1 MTDENILSS
10 TDEAATAIA
19 NQRSEEETETAF
31 TDIPLNEEF
40 SAEGADAE
48 PDRDHESDPASGDM
62 DEAGEPEEAPVNAAP
77 ASWPKDRIDAW
88 NDLTPAA
95 QQVFLEREGQVHS
108 ALSDKGREAAEAKRQ
123 AQEAANR
130 VTGEYQDRI
139 NTLNDLLPT
148 LVHNFKSKYEQ
159 IDWVKLADEDPD
171 SYTRLRAQA
180 EAEHGQIES
189 AAVET
194 QYATAQAE
202 AAFQAQQFEQ
212 LLARNPH
219 YGTETGRKQ
228 LAEEAR
234 EVEAFAM
241 SIEGV
246 TPDQLKRISAPV
258 YETLRD
264 AMRFRKA
271 SSSAT
276 NPAKQPAQRSA
287 RPGARR
293 SSSETARKIQSDTK
307 AKLKALAKSGA
318 GRQAQDRA
326 LADAIAAKRRTK

>member
-1 MTDENILSS
+1 MTDDNILSS
-10 TDEAATAIA
+10 TDDAATAIA
-19 NQRSEEETETAF
+19 NQRDEGESETTFADTPLTEE
-31 TDIPLNEEF
+31 L

-48 PDRDHESDPASGDM
+48 PDQNDAFDPASGDM
-62 DEAGEPEEAPVNAAP
+62 ERQGEPEEAPVNAAP
-77 ASWPKDRIDAW
+77 ASWPRDRIDEW

-95 QQVFLEREGQVHS
+95 QEVFLEREGQVHS
-108 ALSDKGREAAEAKRQ
+108 AISDKGREAAEARRQ
-123 AQEAANR
+123 AQEATNR

-139 NTLNDLLPT
+139 TKLNELLPT

-159 IDWVKLADEDPD
+159 IDWVRLADEDPA

-180 EAEHGQIES
+180 EAERGQIET
-189 AAVET
+189 ATVET
-194 QYATAQAE
+194 QHATAQAE
-202 AAFQAQQFEQ
+202 EAFHSQQFEQ
-212 LLARNPH
+212 LLSRNPH
-219 YGTETGRKQ
+219 YGSEAGRQ
-228 LAEEAR
+228 LLAQEAR
-234 EVEAFAM
+234 EVEAYAM

-246 TPDQLKRISAPV
+246 SPDQLKMISAPV

-271 SSSAT
+271 SRAAT
-276 NPAKQPAQRSA
+276 GPAKLPGQRSA

-293 SSSETARKIQSDTK
+293 SSSEVSKKIQSDAK

-318 GRQAQDRA
+318 GRNAQDRA